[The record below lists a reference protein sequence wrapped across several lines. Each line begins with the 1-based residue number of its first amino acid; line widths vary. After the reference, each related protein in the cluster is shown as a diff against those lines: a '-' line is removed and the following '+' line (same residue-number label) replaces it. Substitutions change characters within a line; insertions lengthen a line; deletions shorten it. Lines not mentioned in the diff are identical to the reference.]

1 MSYDYVYKFII
12 VGSVGVGKTSL
23 IQTITNADYDVHTYA
38 PTIGIEFCSHIVDV
52 EDKKIKCRIW
62 DTAGQETFNSLIS
75 IYFRDVT
82 AAILVFDG
90 NNPESLYDIEHSWI
104 PQIKKHNLSYMPKM
118 ILVENKCDLKRNI
131 SEEKLQHIIEKFDLL
146 YIKSSAL
153 QKKNTHKILHD
164 IAEYIHKNTD
174 YTSIYELNNKHISKG
189 YKDYDIKTKMKPR
202 RDRYYSC
209 DRDDNYGCCVI
220 V

>member
-23 IQTITNADYDVHTYA
+23 IQTITNKNYNIDTYA
-38 PTIGIEFCSHIVDV
+38 PTIGIEFCTHIVDM

-62 DTAGQETFNSLIS
+62 DTAGQETFNSLIN
-75 IYFRDVT
+75 IYFRDIT
-82 AAILVFDG
+82 AAILVFDSSK
-90 NNPESLYDIEHSWI
+90 PESLDDIENSWI
-104 PQIKKHNLSYMPKM
+104 PQIKKNNLNYMPKM
-118 ILVENKCDLKRNI
+118 ILVENKCDLTRCI
-131 SEEKLQHIIEKFDLL
+131 DDTKLQHIIEKFDLL

-153 QKKNTHKILHD
+153 KRKNTEHILYY
-164 IAEYIHKNTD
+164 ITGYIHKNTD
-174 YTSIYELNNKHISKG
+174 YSSIYELNNKHISKG
-189 YKDYDIKTKMKPR
+189 YKEFTVKNKKK

-209 DRDDNYGCCVI
+209 DREDDGYSCCAI